1 MNHLKIVIA
10 GGTGF
15 IGQSIVKYFAGNDIA
30 VIGRGDKATNTNA
43 YPDHKA
49 GNLEDSAVQYYQWDG
64 KHACGNWTS
73 ALEGADLVINL
84 AGRTVN
90 CRYNESNKKEILESR
105 VQATAAV
112 GEAIRQCASPPE
124 LWINAASATIYPHAE
139 DQPRDEYTKNFHN
152 DFSVQVCKKWEA
164 EFWRQSTTHTRKVCL
179 RIAITLGHGGVMTP
193 YLKMVKWGLGGRQG
207 NGKQMFSWIHI
218 EDVYRIIG
226 LLMEH
231 ENLAGVFNCSSPN
244 PVTNEVFMEMLRN
257 SLNKK
262 LGLPSPAWLLKIGA
276 FMIATETELILKS
289 RWVVPDRLLTSGYT
303 FTFPLLKDAFEDLL
317 R

>member
-1 MNHLKIVIA
+1 MKKIVLA

-15 IGQSIVKYFAGNDIA
+15 LGSFLASKFKSRDYLVVVVSRSNGDVSWQ
-30 VIGRGDKATNTNA
+30 DKAGLINA
-43 YPDHKA
+43 L
-49 GNLEDSAVQYYQWDG
+49 N
-64 KHACGNWTS
+64 
-73 ALEGADLVINL
+73 GADVVINL
-84 AGRTVN
+84 AGKSVD
-90 CRYNESNKKEILESR
+90 CRYNEENKREILESR
-105 VQATAAV
+105 VETTKAI
-112 GEAIRQCASPPE
+112 GEAIQKCDSPPK
-124 LWINAASATIYPHAE
+124 LWINPSTATIYRHAE
-139 DQPRDEYTKNFHN
+139 DRPMTEADGEIGSG
-152 DFSVQVCKKWEA
+152 FSVNVAKAWEKAFFDLKLPGTRQVA
-164 EFWRQSTTHTRKVCL
+164 L
-179 RIAITLGHGGVMTP
+179 RMAIVLGREGGAMQP
-193 YLKMVKWGLGGRQG
+193 LKRMAQLGFGGKQG
-207 NGKQMFSWIHI
+207 KGNQMFSWIHI

-226 LLMEH
+226 FLMEH

>member
-1 MNHLKIVIA
+1 MKKIVLA

-15 IGQSIVKYFAGNDIA
+15 LGSFLASKFKSRDYLVVVVSRSNGDVSWQ
-30 VIGRGDKATNTNA
+30 DKAGLINA
-43 YPDHKA
+43 L
-49 GNLEDSAVQYYQWDG
+49 N
-64 KHACGNWTS
+64 
-73 ALEGADLVINL
+73 GADVVINL
-84 AGRTVN
+84 AGKSVD
-90 CRYNESNKKEILESR
+90 CRYNEENKREILESR
-105 VQATAAV
+105 VETTKAI
-112 GEAIRQCASPPE
+112 GEAIQKCDSPPK
-124 LWINAASATIYPHAE
+124 LWINPSTATIYRHAE
-139 DQPRDEYTKNFHN
+139 DRPMTEADGEIGSG
-152 DFSVQVCKKWEA
+152 FSVNVAKAWE
-164 EFWRQSTTHTRKVCL
+164 KVFFDF
-179 RIAITLGHGGVMTP
+179 
-193 YLKMVKWGLGGRQG
+193 KRQG
-207 NGKQMFSWIHI
+207 TRQVALRMAIVLGREGGAMQPLKRMAQLGFGGKQGKGNQMFSWIHI

-226 LLMEH
+226 FLMEH

>member
-1 MNHLKIVIA
+1 MTEA
-10 GGTGF
+10 DGE
-15 IGQSIVKYFAGNDIA
+15 IGSG
-30 VIGRGDKATNTNA
+30 
-43 YPDHKA
+43 
-49 GNLEDSAVQYYQWDG
+49 
-64 KHACGNWTS
+64 
-73 ALEGADLVINL
+73 
-84 AGRTVN
+84 
-90 CRYNESNKKEILESR
+90 
-105 VQATAAV
+105 
-112 GEAIRQCASPPE
+112 
-124 LWINAASATIYPHAE
+124 
-139 DQPRDEYTKNFHN
+139 
-152 DFSVQVCKKWEA
+152 FSVNVAKAWE
-164 EFWRQSTTHTRKVCL
+164 KVFFDF
-179 RIAITLGHGGVMTP
+179 
-193 YLKMVKWGLGGRQG
+193 KRQG
-207 NGKQMFSWIHI
+207 TRQVALRMAIVLGREGGAMQPLKRMAQLGFGGKQGKGNQMFSWIHI

-226 LLMEH
+226 FLMEH